1 MTLGK
6 SPRNPALMYRESR
19 LCGTGTKPY
28 FVVRASFA
36 NRQIVAITFCNECSK
51 SGCNFLQLTEN
62 DIDGSTLLDMI
73 KDTSEFST
81 VLHKSAHCL
90 QVKRAV
96 KDVIDNPEVGSKQQ
110 KLVPVGFANF
120 FQKFLVMTFK
130 C

>member
-1 MTLGK
+1 M
-6 SPRNPALMYRESR
+6 
-19 LCGTGTKPY
+19 
-28 FVVRASFA
+28 VRASFA
-36 NRQIVAITFCNECSK
+36 NRQIAAITFCNECSK

-81 VLHKSAHCL
+81 VLHKSAHRL

-110 KLVPVGFANF
+110 ELVPVGCANF
-120 FQKFLVMTFK
+120 FQKFLVMTFTYPGQVLSYRYTAEIK
-130 C
+130 NKVFIL